1 MQTRRALALLLI
13 LVRQTELTVTNR
25 DFHDKY
31 EKKSRA
37 ARALLTVHLASSQT
51 DALAKKLGSTF
62 DPHRS
67 SPKLTEKLTE
77 AFRIYITSTGL
88 LCMFEGS
95 YRVFHA

>member
-1 MQTRRALALLLI
+1 MLWSGSWNLSSRM
-13 LVRQTELTVTNR
+13 RQ
-25 DFHDKY
+25 
-31 EKKSRA
+31 
-37 ARALLTVHLASSQT
+37 AR
-51 DALAKKLGSTF
+51 KKLRRGTYILHA

-77 AFRIYITSTGL
+77 AFRIYITSTRL